1 VRPHWG
7 LLAKREERKYTER
20 NIGRTGFPSYHL
32 IWIFSMITAEII
44 AVGSELLH
52 GGRTDTNSVFLA
64 DLLSEQG
71 IDVRFKVV
79 VGDSIDDI
87 CQVLSQ
93 SVRRARIVLVT
104 GGLGP
109 TVDDVTRES
118 IAKFVGK
125 PLRRRPHA
133 LRALEKRFAGQGRK
147 LTQNQLRQGMFPLG
161 AVLLHNPSGTAPG
174 FCVEWKRS
182 LIFTLPGVSH
192 EAKNMFLE
200 SVIPILTKER
210 LIGAPCEKQVIQTFG
225 LIEGIIDDR
234 LRGVLFSHEDPIHLG
249 LLASPL
255 GVSVSLTKLTPIKA
269 AGKGRTGK
277 SKTSSKPQVS
287 LEELMREIKARLGNV
302 VYADG
307 LTTMEEIVGQLLVQ
321 RGWTVALAESCTGG
335 LIGHRLTQVAGSS
348 AYMDCSVV
356 CYSNQAKIDLLGV
369 SENML
374 IQYGAVSAPVA
385 QAMAEGIRTRSGVD
399 VGLSVT
405 GIAGPGGGSPDK
417 PVGLVYVGLATP
429 QASCTKCFT
438 FHGDRSMIKLR
449 SSQGALDVLR
459 RGLLGLPLEDS

>member
-1 VRPHWG
+1 
-7 LLAKREERKYTER
+7 
-20 NIGRTGFPSYHL
+20 
-32 IWIFSMITAEII
+32 MIIAEII
-44 AVGSELLH
+44 AIGSELLQ

-125 PLRRRPHA
+125 PLRRRPQA
-133 LRALEKRFAGQGRK
+133 LRALEKRFAGQGRT
-147 LTQNQLRQGMFPLG
+147 LTQNQLRQGMLPLG
-161 AVLLHNPSGTAPG
+161 AVLLHNLSGTAPG

-210 LIGAPCEKQVIQTFG
+210 LIGAPCEKKVIQTFG

-234 LRGVLFSHEDPIHLG
+234 LRGVLSSHEDPIHLS

-269 AGKGRTGK
+269 ASRMGKNE
-277 SKTSSKPQVS
+277 TSSKPQVS
-287 LEELMREIKARLGNV
+287 LEELMQEIKARLGDV

-321 RGWTVALAESCTGG
+321 RGWTLALAESCTGG

-348 AYMDCSVV
+348 AYMDRGVV

-369 SENML
+369 PENTL

-417 PVGLVYVGLATP
+417 PVGLVYVGLATT
-429 QASCTKCFT
+429 QASYTKCFT

-459 RGLLGLPLEDS
+459 RGLLGLPLEGS